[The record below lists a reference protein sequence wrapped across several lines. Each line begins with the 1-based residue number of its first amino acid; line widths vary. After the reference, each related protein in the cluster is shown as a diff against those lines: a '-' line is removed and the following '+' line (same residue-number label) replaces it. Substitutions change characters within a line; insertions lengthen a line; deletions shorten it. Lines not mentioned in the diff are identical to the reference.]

1 MAIYMVAFPCLTGG
15 LSNTQRQR
23 LKEYYL
29 KTKNIVYVLVLL
41 VFQFLM
47 LDETLSSKICV

>member
-47 LDETLSSKICV
+47 LDETLS